1 MNVPFPVQPGLP
13 VSDQWPEMVFP
24 LTVPDRVRLLPPGD
38 PEATFIPNCPA
49 TLPVKFPL
57 SAKVPL
63 SVSPLTKQAEL
74 LEKLKLLMLS
84 VLFELSVIEVLNAS
98 TCVPWASVNDAVQ
111 FPLMLPH
118 LLLLLPQ
125 PSRVRAKPTRAT
137 AASFIFIKPGS
148 FKMCTEF
155 ASHGEAAIRT
165 MRGLRF
171 EPYRKQLRFAG

>member
-1 MNVPFPVQPGLP
+1 
-13 VSDQWPEMVFP
+13 
-24 LTVPDRVRLLPPGD
+24 
-38 PEATFIPNCPA
+38 
-49 TLPVKFPL
+49 
-57 SAKVPL
+57 
-63 SVSPLTKQAEL
+63 
-74 LEKLKLLMLS
+74 MLS

-111 FPLMLPH
+111 FPLMLPPL

-155 ASHGEAAIRT
+155 ASRRSGNSYDA
-165 MRGLRF
+165 GLAVRAVQ
-171 EPYRKQLRFAG
+171 ETA